1 MALATEESA
10 AARQLAAPLISEAA
24 LAGIGNLRF
33 KVSPTLAEPREE
45 KAKIVDQK
53 R

>member
-1 MALATEESA
+1 
-10 AARQLAAPLISEAA
+10 LAAPLISEAA
-24 LAGIGNLRF
+24 LAGIGKPRF
-33 KVSPTLAEPREE
+33 KALPTLAEPPEE